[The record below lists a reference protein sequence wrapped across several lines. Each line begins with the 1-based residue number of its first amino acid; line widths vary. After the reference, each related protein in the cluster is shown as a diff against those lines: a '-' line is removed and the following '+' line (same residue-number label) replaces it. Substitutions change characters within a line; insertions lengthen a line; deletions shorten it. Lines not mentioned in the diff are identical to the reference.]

1 MNLELTVEGTKTIFN
16 WNNVL
21 TDGYE
26 TKSSSSYGYEER
38 LKIWFRGNVVWH
50 VDETYEEVKDII
62 KQGGV

>member
-16 WNNVL
+16 WDNVL
-21 TDGYE
+21 TVGYVP
-26 TKSSSSYGYEER
+26 KSSSSYGYEKKLR
-38 LKIWFRGNVVWH
+38 IWFKGGTVWY